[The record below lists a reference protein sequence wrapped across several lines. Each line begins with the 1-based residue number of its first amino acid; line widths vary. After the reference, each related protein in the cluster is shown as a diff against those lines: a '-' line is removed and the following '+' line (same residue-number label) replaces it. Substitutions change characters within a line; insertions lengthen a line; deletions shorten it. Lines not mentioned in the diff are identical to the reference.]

1 MPSLF
6 NTIFISQAEQVAG
19 ACLHRAALCRRE
31 QGRNKPDLRK
41 HRGKGEGG
49 AGRNKPDLRKHRGK
63 GEGGA
68 GGRRGAGTMQL
79 IRPNPIPQT
88 PISAAVTQARD

>member
-49 AGRNKPDLRKHRGK
+49 AG
-63 GEGGA
+63 
-68 GGRRGAGTMQL
+68 GRRGAGTMQL